1 MFDVYVHVH
10 VPCLFFIRDIHSS
23 NDTKFRESLERYVS
37 EHEHG
42 LAACQIYGN
51 HVEKEEM
58 VSETFGETTF
68 WRFDWYEY
76 RDKTTREEKILG
88 VRSRTLFARGYE
100 AINNYIKNGDNLQNS
115 HEAIAFAALK
125 RFCFKREEHEKSL
138 QKLSYK
144 TSEAHV
150 ASVVSH
156 HLLSQL
162 LPDPS
167 NYFVDGYYTNGES
180 IVCCPCGCGEP
191 INFGSTPT
199 GSPNLFYGFADV
211 VLLPSKRNQ
220 YTETDYNTSAVFSVK
235 KKTNE
240 MYSHRLAYQDLMY
253 PSSDSNE
260 EDGISSEEHISET
273 DICDEKWLCKQ
284 AIAVSFCMYRDFLNN
299 DNMRNCLSNCVPA
312 VPVCAI
318 TNDAYQFAVYHPEL
332 DCLLKTTEPLR
343 LFDEDYHFLKFSAIV
358 DLWLMIYHRLYFNQ
372 PSPSIADQLRGTAN
386 LIPQLGEKRFEN
398 VVRSS
403 HWLFFPHLR
412 QNPFSRVPKLVFY
425 D

>member
-1 MFDVYVHVH
+1 MI
-10 VPCLFFIRDIHSS
+10 LF
-23 NDTKFRESLERYVS
+23 L
-37 EHEHG
+37 
-42 LAACQIYGN
+42 
-51 HVEKEEM
+51 
-58 VSETFGETTF
+58 
-68 WRFDWYEY
+68 
-76 RDKTTREEKILG
+76 
-88 VRSRTLFARGYE
+88 
-100 AINNYIKNGDNLQNS
+100 
-115 HEAIAFAALK
+115 
-125 RFCFKREEHEKSL
+125 
-138 QKLSYK
+138 
-144 TSEAHV
+144 
-150 ASVVSH
+150 
-156 HLLSQL
+156 
-162 LPDPS
+162 
-167 NYFVDGYYTNGES
+167 
-180 IVCCPCGCGEP
+180 
-191 INFGSTPT
+191 

-220 YTETDYNTSAVFSVK
+220 NTETDYNTSAVFSVK

-273 DICDEKWLCKQ
+273 DICDENWLCKQ

-299 DNMRNCLSNCVPA
+299 DNMRNCLSYCVPA

-343 LFDEDYHFLKFSAIV
+343 LFDEDYHYLKFSAIV
-358 DLWLMIYHRLYFNQ
+358 DLWLLIYHRLYFNQ

>member
-1 MFDVYVHVH
+1 
-10 VPCLFFIRDIHSS
+10 
-23 NDTKFRESLERYVS
+23 
-37 EHEHG
+37 
-42 LAACQIYGN
+42 
-51 HVEKEEM
+51 
-58 VSETFGETTF
+58 
-68 WRFDWYEY
+68 
-76 RDKTTREEKILG
+76 
-88 VRSRTLFARGYE
+88 
-100 AINNYIKNGDNLQNS
+100 
-115 HEAIAFAALK
+115 
-125 RFCFKREEHEKSL
+125 
-138 QKLSYK
+138 
-144 TSEAHV
+144 
-150 ASVVSH
+150 
-156 HLLSQL
+156 
-162 LPDPS
+162 
-167 NYFVDGYYTNGES
+167 
-180 IVCCPCGCGEP
+180 
-191 INFGSTPT
+191 
-199 GSPNLFYGFADV
+199 
-211 VLLPSKRNQ
+211 
-220 YTETDYNTSAVFSVK
+220 
-235 KKTNE
+235 